1 MDDTLDSLS
10 NVSLNESSIEFNVSE
25 EIIHQPNERGKVIQ
39 LLLQLYSRH
48 NLTKIAVE
56 DVAKA
61 MNAMPGAKV
70 QIPATKYHLFNEFLS
85 NSPQKVHRFIQCSE
99 CREYSKFAF
108 DIGCEPKCEYCENEV
123 KSSDIFFVQIE
134 VQPQLHSIVRNN
146 FDEILKLKQK
156 ILEKKTNEIEDTYDG
171 QLIKKIISNNFV
183 YTLTINTDGLIIHNS
198 SQSSLY
204 PILLT
209 CYFLPPHLRFKEN
222 I

>member
-25 EIIHQPNERGKVIQ
+25 EIIHQPNEREKVIQ

-85 NSPQKVHRFIQCSE
+85 NSPQKVHRFIQCSK

-108 DIGCEPKCEYCENEV
+108 DIGSESKCEYCENEV

-134 VQPQLHSIVRNN
+134 VQPQLRSIVRNN
-146 FDEILKLKQK
+146 FDEILKFKQK
-156 ILEKKTNEIEDTYDG
+156 ILEKKPTKSKTHTMVNLSRKSYQI
-171 QLIKKIISNNFV
+171 
-183 YTLTINTDGLIIHNS
+183 TLCIL
-198 SQSSLY
+198 SQSIPMVSSFTTPVKVRSIQFY
-204 PILLT
+204 
-209 CYFLPPHLRFKEN
+209 
-222 I
+222 